1 MRQSSLL
8 IAIIATTAMF
18 PAVAGDPE
26 AGQAKSTT
34 CAACHGT
41 DGNSANPVWP
51 TLAGQHEGYIISQLQ
66 AFRDGT
72 RNDPLMSGMA
82 AGLSDTDMADLAAF
96 YSMQEATGGEADP
109 ALVDA
114 GARLYR
120 GGNVESGVTACI
132 ACHGVQGRGNPAA
145 GWPRLAGQH
154 AEYVATALRQYR
166 SGERVTD
173 MNAMMRDIAARM
185 TDEEIAAVASYVQGL
200 R

>member
-8 IAIIATTAMF
+8 IAIIAATAMF

-26 AGQAKSTT
+26 AGEAKSTT
-34 CAACHGT
+34 CVACHGT
-41 DGNSANPVWP
+41 NGNSVNPAWP
-51 TLAGQHEGYIISQLQ
+51 TIAGQHESYIIAQLQ
-66 AFRDGT
+66 AYRDGT

-96 YSMQEATGGEADP
+96 YSMQEVTGGEADA

-114 GARLYR
+114 GERLYR

-145 GWPRLAGQH
+145 GWPRVAGQH
-154 AEYVATALRQYR
+154 AEYIAIQLRKYQ
-166 SGERVTD
+166 SGERATD
-173 MNAMMRDIAARM
+173 MNSMMRDIAARM
-185 TDEEIAAVASYVQGL
+185 TDEEIEAVASYIQGL